1 MGIHSLIGRKNNTM
15 HTLLSLYDGEGN
27 LSVIELGYTSNTF
40 QKESDKKVKEILLS
54 QVLANIDN
62 VLKDISIQHD
72 IFLKRKDIP

>member
-1 MGIHSLIGRKNNTM
+1 MEILFLFKKSNNTM

-62 VLKDISIQHD
+62 VLKDISMQHD

>member
-27 LSVIELGYTSNTF
+27 LSVIELGYTSNIF

>member
-1 MGIHSLIGRKNNTM
+1 M

-27 LSVIELGYTSNTF
+27 LSVIELGYTSSTF

-72 IFLKRKDIP
+72 IFLKRKDIT

>member
-1 MGIHSLIGRKNNTM
+1 M

-72 IFLKRKDIP
+72 IFLKRKDIT

>member
-1 MGIHSLIGRKNNTM
+1 MEILFLFKKSNNTM

>member
-1 MGIHSLIGRKNNTM
+1 M

-40 QKESDKKVKEILLS
+40 QTESDKKVKEILLS

-62 VLKDISIQHD
+62 VLKDISMQHD

>member
-1 MGIHSLIGRKNNTM
+1 M

-40 QKESDKKVKEILLS
+40 QTESDKKVKEILLS

-62 VLKDISIQHD
+62 VLKDISMQHD
-72 IFLKRKDIP
+72 IFLKRKDIT

>member
-1 MGIHSLIGRKNNTM
+1 M

-72 IFLKRKDIP
+72 IFLKRKDIS

>member
-1 MGIHSLIGRKNNTM
+1 
-15 HTLLSLYDGEGN
+15 LLSLYDGEGN

-62 VLKDISIQHD
+62 VLKDISMQHD

>member
-1 MGIHSLIGRKNNTM
+1 M

-72 IFLKRKDIP
+72 IFLKRREII

>member
-1 MGIHSLIGRKNNTM
+1 M
-15 HTLLSLYDGEGN
+15 HALLSLYDGEGN

-72 IFLKRKDIP
+72 IFLKRKDIT

>member
-1 MGIHSLIGRKNNTM
+1 M

-27 LSVIELGYTSNTF
+27 LSVIELEYTSNTF

-62 VLKDISIQHD
+62 VLKDISVQHD
-72 IFLKRKDIP
+72 IFLKRKDIT

>member
-1 MGIHSLIGRKNNTM
+1 M
-15 HTLLSLYDGEGN
+15 HTLLSLYDVEGN
-27 LSVIELGYTSNTF
+27 LFVIELGYTSNTF

-72 IFLKRKDIP
+72 IFLKRKDII

>member
-1 MGIHSLIGRKNNTM
+1 M

-72 IFLKRKDIP
+72 IFLERKDIP

>member
-1 MGIHSLIGRKNNTM
+1 MEILFLFKKSNNTM

-27 LSVIELGYTSNTF
+27 LSVIELEYTSNTF

-62 VLKDISIQHD
+62 VLKDISVQHD
-72 IFLKRKDIP
+72 IFLKRKDIT

>member
-72 IFLKRKDIP
+72 IFLKRKDIS

>member
-62 VLKDISIQHD
+62 VLKDISVQHD
-72 IFLKRKDIP
+72 IFLKRKDIT

>member
-1 MGIHSLIGRKNNTM
+1 MY
-15 HTLLSLYDGEGN
+15 TLLSLYDGEGN

-40 QKESDKKVKEILLS
+40 QTESDKKVKEILLS

-72 IFLKRKDIP
+72 IFLKRKDIT

>member
-1 MGIHSLIGRKNNTM
+1 M

-62 VLKDISIQHD
+62 VLKDISVQHD
-72 IFLKRKDIP
+72 IFLKRKDIT

>member
-1 MGIHSLIGRKNNTM
+1 M

-62 VLKDISIQHD
+62 VLKDISMQHD

>member
-1 MGIHSLIGRKNNTM
+1 M